1 MIFAKFHKSR
11 KGQLPTLET
20 IAVLFIFFILVFF
33 AIIFY
38 SKFQEVSFKQK
49 QTELVAKRAM
59 DTTLKILFLPE
70 LQCSRG
76 KAEAL
81 DNCIDIKKLEA
92 LQILMDTYDNEYY
105 FNIFSFSKVTIHE
118 IYPGAEKG
126 EKPREWVL
134 YDKEKPG
141 WIAKEPTFF
150 IVALKDEIDPA
161 YADETETKYS
171 YGYVQVEVYS

>member
-1 MIFAKFHKSR
+1 MIFKNFKKQK

-20 IAVLFIFFILVFF
+20 IGVLFIFFILVFF
-33 AIIFY
+33 GIIFY
-38 SKFQEVSFKQK
+38 SKFQEVNFKQK

-76 KAEAL
+76 EAEPL

-92 LQILMDTYDNEYY
+92 LQTLMDDHGNDYY
-105 FNIFSFSKVTIHE
+105 FNLFSFSKISVHE
-118 IYPGAEKG
+118 AYPLT
-126 EKPREWVL
+126 KPAREPWVL
-134 YDKEKPG
+134 YNKEKPE
-141 WIAKEPTFF
+141 WTAKEPTFF
-150 IVALKDEIDPA
+150 VVALKDEVDPL
-161 YADETETKYS
+161 YADEAETKFS